1 MLHYEISG
9 KASKDLVM
17 LHGFMEN
24 NTIWLEMETQLL
36 KEFRLIKID
45 LPGHGKSEILAEIH
59 SMELMADE
67 VNKVVTHLQIEKFH
81 LLGHSMGG
89 YVSLALAEKFPEKL
103 ESLSLFFSTPLAD
116 SSEKKEIRR
125 RSIKLIE
132 ENFSSFVNASIP
144 NLFDE
149 NRKEELE
156 DKIKQAKE
164 IAISTPVR
172 GVTAA
177 VKGMMERPDCT
188 PVLEKFGKKI
198 LIIAGEK
205 DNAVSTEDLLK
216 TIPKG
221 EKIKIHVLNCGHN
234 GHWEKPKECA
244 EIITKEL

>member
-1 MLHYEISG
+1 M
-9 KASKDLVM
+9 
-17 LHGFMEN
+17 
-24 NTIWLEMETQLL
+24 
-36 KEFRLIKID
+36 
-45 LPGHGKSEILAEIH
+45 
-59 SMELMADE
+59 
-67 VNKVVTHLQIEKFH
+67 
-81 LLGHSMGG
+81 
-89 YVSLALAEKFPEKL
+89 
-103 ESLSLFFSTPLAD
+103 AD

-177 VKGMMERPDCT
+177 VKGMMERPDRT